1 MSTEAECG
9 IIGGKPAR
17 TRARGVT
24 GAVLSLYL
32 AALESDGDKK
42 QFREL
47 YRRYHRVMER
57 TALAVL
63 HDPHD
68 AEEAVQEAFLRVI
81 ENFSKIDEIPCKDL
95 GGWLVI
101 IVRNEAITILRRRRC
116 HLPLEEGWADF
127 AGQSRDLP
135 AYSSMVQL
143 FARLPDTYRA
153 ALEMKLVL
161 GYSTAEIA
169 RRLGLTESAVNTR
182 LSRGRALLDAADQE
196 AQTPPETETP
206 LSEGHRRRMR
216 EMLRDPLLWFRL
228 RNPYPWRTV
237 ARRAAVVLLMLSL
250 SAAMVLA
257 VSPKARADIIRW
269 TMQQDGRRVEFRYH
283 GDGPA
288 QALPQYRIAALPEG
302 YTETERIAYDSFGS
316 VRYENAEG
324 NAIELDYMY
333 MQDGVSS
340 GYTLADGDVKRE
352 VSIAGMPGM
361 LLISTEEGRLSYITW
376 MDAAQ
381 NISFQIIADADE
393 SVIITMAESVSLC
406 GPTN

>member
-1 MSTEAECG
+1 M
-9 IIGGKPAR
+9 
-17 TRARGVT
+17 
-24 GAVLSLYL
+24 LSLYL

-81 ENFSKIDEIPCKDL
+81 ENFSKIYEIPCKDL

-161 GYSTAEIA
+161 GWSTAEIA
-169 RRLGLTESAVNTR
+169 RRLGLTER
-182 LSRGRALLDAADQE
+182 
-196 AQTPPETETP
+196 
-206 LSEGHRRRMR
+206 
-216 EMLRDPLLWFRL
+216 
-228 RNPYPWRTV
+228 
-237 ARRAAVVLLMLSL
+237 
-250 SAAMVLA
+250 
-257 VSPKARADIIRW
+257 PK
-269 TMQQDGRRVEFRYH
+269 T
-283 GDGPA
+283 
-288 QALPQYRIAALPEG
+288 
-302 YTETERIAYDSFGS
+302 
-316 VRYENAEG
+316 
-324 NAIELDYMY
+324 
-333 MQDGVSS
+333 
-340 GYTLADGDVKRE
+340 
-352 VSIAGMPGM
+352 
-361 LLISTEEGRLSYITW
+361 
-376 MDAAQ
+376 
-381 NISFQIIADADE
+381 
-393 SVIITMAESVSLC
+393 
-406 GPTN
+406 